1 MSDTPSISNAGWINV
16 KNKLYNLN
24 MATTIEYN
32 REDIIVTWPGEEI
45 IDTTYDNK
53 KREFSEKR
61 YPIQIRFSG
70 QDGVR
75 ILNWAFQ
82 NSEKMNGDRT
92 VFVTGHPS
100 KQNIN

>member
-1 MSDTPSISNAGWINV
+1 MSDTPPISNAGWINV

-45 IDTTYDNK
+45 IDTKYDKIK
-53 KREFSEKR
+53 KKFYEKK

-70 QDGVR
+70 ENGLKV
-75 ILNWAFQ
+75 LNWAMQ
-82 NSEKMNGDRT
+82 DAEKLEGDRT

-100 KQNIN
+100 NRNKN